1 MTAGGLRAQRASD
14 PPPAAPEAAATP
26 AGWDAALALAYERRG
41 PRTVLARN
49 LHTGPLVV
57 QKPLYPEGGA
67 LCHTVILH
75 PPGGIAGGDRL
86 AVDVDAGPG
95 TEVLLTTPG
104 ATKWYK
110 ANSRTAAQTTHLR
123 VGANAIVE
131 WLPLETIVFD
141 GADARTALSVD
152 IDGPGQVAGWEIVAF
167 GRGAAG
173 ERFTRGRFR
182 QALEIRRAG
191 VLLWA
196 EYGEVGG
203 GDDLLQSAAGYA
215 GRSVSGTLWVCGG
228 SVGDAVL
235 AACRDAARELP
246 ARARAG
252 VTCLPSGI
260 TLARCL
266 CDSTEQARG
275 YLSRVWA
282 LLRPLYAGR
291 AAAAPRLWAT

>member
-49 LHTGPLVV
+49 VHTGPLVV
-57 QKPLYPEGGA
+57 QKPLYPEGEA

-182 QALEIRRAG
+182 QAIEIRRAG

-203 GDDLLQSAAGYA
+203 GDGLLQSAAGYA
-215 GRSVSGTLWVCGG
+215 GRTVSGTLWVCGG
-228 SVGDAVL
+228 NVEDTVL
-235 AACRDAARELP
+235 AACRDAARGLP

-252 VTCLPSGI
+252 VTCLPCGV
-260 TLARCL
+260 LVARCL

-275 YLSRVWA
+275 YLLQVWT

-291 AAAAPRLWAT
+291 AATVPRLWAT

>member
-1 MTAGGLRAQRASD
+1 MSNRLAALLVGGALAVAAPVVAQ
-14 PPPAAPEAAATP
+14 PPPAAPLPSPVSSRPRPVQVMSLESPAWADGGLIPAAHTQVGRDVSPPLEWRGAPEGIATF
-26 AGWDAALALAYERRG
+26 
-41 PRTVLARN
+41 V
-49 LHTGPLVV
+49 LVV
-57 QKPLYPEGGA
+57 RDL
-67 LCHTVILH
+67 
-75 PPGGIAGGDRL
+75 D
-86 AVDVDAGPG
+86 AVAP
-95 TEVLLTTPG
+95 
-104 ATKWYK
+104 
-110 ANSRTAAQTTHLR
+110 
-123 VGANAIVE
+123 
-131 WLPLETIVFD
+131 
-141 GADARTALSVD
+141 
-152 IDGPGQVAGWEIVAF
+152 
-167 GRGAAG
+167 
-173 ERFTRGRFR
+173 
-182 QALEIRRAG
+182 
-191 VLLWA
+191 
-196 EYGEVGG
+196 GG